1 MSTWIIIAAVIVA
14 VAAAFSPKTEE
25 QKEHTYNAHFG
36 DENDFLS
43 AYNHGF
49 AITGHKA
56 ITEEMSYT
64 NAIIFGP
71 TGTNKSTSAIFCSA
85 VSLSR
90 CLASMIFFDVSGEI
104 FLHCAT
110 YLSKKGYLV
119 LRINFADA
127 LHSESFNCL
136 SFCTSVSDI
145 QKVATLIIKNAN
157 GETKGDIFW
166 EQSSIALISLFARYL
181 VFHADRKYCNLQNVL
196 RLIEKFAVDT
206 SQTIDKMMLRTKD
219 EELISAY
226 KATVAM
232 SDKTLQSVI
241 ASVRAA
247 MLLFTDPSVCRT
259 TATNTIDFSLLR
271 GKQPIAIF
279 VCTPLKDLH
288 YFKPLSALFFQTMFN
303 EVMSRI
309 PGKHERSIFF
319 IIDEFATMRF
329 SAISTIVSNIRKYRS
344 GLLLCMQDQNAL
356 MQYGAAEAHQI
367 KTNCGVQCFLK
378 SQPIETAKELSQ
390 ILGRYSYMEGTVQ
403 KTRELMTPDEV
414 RMSEEAIIL
423 INNQAPLKCKIV
435 PYYENIWLQ
444 NTLRARPYDL
454 PEKNITEPPLIPFI

>member
-1 MSTWIIIAAVIVA
+1 MIYILIAAAILL
-14 VAAAFSPKTEE
+14 VAAFLPKEKSK
-25 QKEHTYNAHFG
+25 KEHTYNAAFG
-36 DENDFLS
+36 NEADFLS
-43 AYNHGF
+43 AHNHGF
-49 AITGHKA
+49 AITGNKA
-56 ITEEMSYT
+56 ITEEMSFT

-90 CLASMIFFDVSGEI
+90 CRASMIFFDVSGEI
-104 FLHCAT
+104 FLHCAN
-110 YLSKKGYLV
+110 YLSKKGYLI

-127 LHSESFNCL
+127 QHSESFNCL

-157 GETKGDIFW
+157 GESKGDIFW

-181 VFHADRKYCNLQNVL
+181 VFHADRKYCNLQNIL

-206 SQTIDKMMLRTKD
+206 TQTIDKMMLRTKD
-219 EELISAY
+219 EELVSAY
-226 KATVAM
+226 KATLKM

-241 ASVRAA
+241 ASVRGA

-259 TATNTIDFSLLR
+259 TATNTIDFSVLR
-271 GKQPIAIF
+271 GDRPVAIF
-279 VCTPLKDLH
+279 VCTPLKDLQ

-309 PGKHERSIFF
+309 PSKRERSVFF

-356 MQYGAAEAHQI
+356 LQYGAAEAHQI

-378 SQPIETAKELSQ
+378 SQPLETAKELSQ
-390 ILGRYSYMEGTVQ
+390 ILGKYSYTDGTVQ
-403 KTRELMTPDEV
+403 KTRELMTPDEI

-423 INNQAPLKCKIV
+423 INNQPPLKCKIV

-444 NTLRARPYDL
+444 STLRARPYDL
-454 PEKNITEPPLIPFI
+454 PKKNITEPPLIPFI